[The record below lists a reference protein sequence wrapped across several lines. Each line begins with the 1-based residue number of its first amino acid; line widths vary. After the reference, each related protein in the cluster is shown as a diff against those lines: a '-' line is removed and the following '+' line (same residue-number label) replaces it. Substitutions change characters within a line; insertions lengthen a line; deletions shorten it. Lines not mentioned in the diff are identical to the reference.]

1 MTNKN
6 KMSVE
11 TIARVISDRLER
23 RGPQIVYLMKGN
35 QVSIINAT
43 REYRARERMD
53 EILNNDREDLLGYYL
68 PGTPFKSLCDD
79 LRYAHEVD
87 CWPLSLSTTAKRV

>member
-1 MTNKN
+1 MTNKK
-6 KMSVE
+6 KMTVE
-11 TIARVISDRLER
+11 AIARVIHDRLER

-35 QVSIINAT
+35 QVSIINAA
-43 REYRARERMD
+43 RESRAMERMD
-53 EILNNDREDLLGYYL
+53 EIMNNDREDLLGYYL
-68 PGTPFKSLCDD
+68 PGTTLTALCDD